1 VSSGAVARPAGRPVA
16 VRVGGVLLAA
26 AALAA
31 WVLTMQAAARTLS
44 FEPNSTQ
51 AIETSAAAR
60 TPALVWGL
68 LLLAAAVALALVS
81 GHRWLALLGG
91 PGLVVAA
98 FVLVVP
104 GSNGGSLLSGLAAS
118 LLVGGVTLY
127 LEARHLRARRRSA
140 THSRPH

>member
-1 VSSGAVARPAGRPVA
+1 
-16 VRVGGVLLAA
+16 
-26 AALAA
+26 
-31 WVLTMQAAARTLS
+31 MQAAARTLS

-51 AIETSAAAR
+51 AIETAAAAR

-104 GSNGGSLLSGLAAS
+104 GSNGGSLLWGLAAS

>member
-1 VSSGAVARPAGRPVA
+1 MSSGAVARPAGRPVA

-31 WVLTMQAAARTLS
+31 WVLTMRAAARTLS

-51 AIETSAAAR
+51 AIETTAAAR
-60 TPALVWGL
+60 TPALVWG